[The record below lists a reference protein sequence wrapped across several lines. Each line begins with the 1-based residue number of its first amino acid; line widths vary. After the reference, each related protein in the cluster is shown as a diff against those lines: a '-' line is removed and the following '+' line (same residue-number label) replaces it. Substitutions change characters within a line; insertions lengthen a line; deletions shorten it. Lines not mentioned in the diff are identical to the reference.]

1 MFPPK
6 GSGPRSTLE
15 EMLESIRTGV
25 DMQEKENSGDDFRP
39 PPLPVRPTSRARL
52 PSSVRARKHPGA
64 VTNTLATPTKVP
76 TAGLLGKLCVT
87 DVDSSIGK
95 VGLPADDCHAHYS
108 AQCVMGSE
116 VSTRNPFDM
125 LVAVESSRDPA
136 YENGHVIMPSEDGVI
151 MPSGGA
157 HESNISSQ
165 EQSSFS
171 FSMPQH
177 IPALDTAVQQNPIPV
192 ATSGKKWK
200 DDGTLR
206 LKKVCTHTSKLCPDS
221 CP

>member
-25 DMQEKENSGDDFRP
+25 DMQEKENLGYDKQDVRP

-64 VTNTLATPTKVP
+64 VTNALATPTKVP
-76 TAGLLGKLCVT
+76 TAGSLGKFCVADV
-87 DVDSSIGK
+87 DVDSPIGK
-95 VGLPADDCHAHYS
+95 AGLPADDCHAHYS
-108 AQCVMGSE
+108 AKCVIASE
-116 VSTRNPFDM
+116 VSTRSPFDM

-136 YENGHVIMPSEDGVI
+136 YENGHVIMPS
-151 MPSGGA
+151 GGA
-157 HESNISSQ
+157 DESNISSQ

-171 FSMPQH
+171 FSMPEH
-177 IPALDTAVQQNPIPV
+177 IPVLDTAIQQNPIPV
-192 ATSGKKWK
+192 VTSGKKWK

-206 LKKVCTHTSKLCPDS
+206 LKKVCTYSSKLCPDF
-221 CP
+221 CR